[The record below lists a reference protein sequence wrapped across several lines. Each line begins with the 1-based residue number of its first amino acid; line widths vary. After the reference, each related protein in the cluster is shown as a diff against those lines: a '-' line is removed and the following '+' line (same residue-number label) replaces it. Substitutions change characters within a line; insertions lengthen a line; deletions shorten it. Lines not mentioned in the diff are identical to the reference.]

1 MVERFWKTLETDF
14 DCDTIF
20 DGEFY
25 RHGWKL
31 QQISEAMTVVREEPI
46 EATYEVKYHIFDRI
60 SLKPQSQRI
69 LLPFESQYVEAP
81 ATQKVYSAQ
90 DLDKYH
96 YRYLEEGYEG
106 SIIRLGGAPYIHGL
120 TSALLKR
127 KQRIDFE
134 VQVTGVIEGKGD
146 YKGMLGAFRV
156 EDPVRGVGYKVGSG
170 HFTLELRQRYWDNPP
185 IGQWITIYTE
195 VGVSE
200 KGIPLQAQFECVR
213 NYE

>member
-1 MVERFWKTLETDF
+1 MVERFWDELSALYGN
-14 DCDTIF
+14 DTIL

-46 EATYEVKYHIFDRI
+46 EITRQVKYHIFDRI
-60 SLKPQSQRI
+60 SLKPCGERL
-69 LLPFESQYVEAP
+69 LLPYFSEQVEVVS
-81 ATQKVYSAQ
+81 TNKVYAPKA
-90 DLDKYH
+90 LDDYH
-96 YRYLEEGYEG
+96 NDYIGLGYEG
-106 SIIRLGGAPYIHGL
+106 SVIRLGGAPYIHGL